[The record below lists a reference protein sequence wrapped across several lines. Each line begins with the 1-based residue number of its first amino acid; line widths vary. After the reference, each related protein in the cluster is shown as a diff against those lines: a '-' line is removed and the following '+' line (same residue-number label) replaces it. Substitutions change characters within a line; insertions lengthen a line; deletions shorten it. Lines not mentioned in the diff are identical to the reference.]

1 MHILGQRPKT
11 LVEISLEPTVKGY
24 RQSLVSQLRGAV
36 TNMFSESDFHQ
47 HDPSGRLIYRYP
59 KIQYQWMANQ
69 GLIMGWMESAEK
81 LFHMPWLDLQ
91 ATLNGVDVLATK
103 ATLTPESAIFGISDN
118 LLHYS
123 LVTPVLLFN
132 SNNYMAYKS
141 MDFDNRI
148 YETDRLLQAQ
158 ILIALRGMEIH
169 FPQRLYAT
177 FTRLKFTQCIY
188 KGQRLSGISG
198 RFATN
203 AVLPDHFAIGHAVS
217 HGFGWI
223 MLVQKDAQ

>member
-24 RQSLVSQLRGAV
+24 RQSLVSQFRGAV
-36 TNMFSESDFHQ
+36 TSMFPESDFHQ
-47 HDPSGRLIYRYP
+47 HDPNGRLIYRYP

-69 GLIMGWMESAEK
+69 GLIMGWMELAEK
-81 LFHMPWLDLQ
+81 LFHMPWLDIR
-91 ATLNGVDVLATK
+91 ATLNGIEVLPTK
-103 ATLTPESAIFGISDN
+103 VTLTPESAIFGIPDN
-118 LLHYS
+118 LLHYCF
-123 LVTPVLLFN
+123 VTPVLLFN
-132 SNNYMAYKS
+132 SNNYIAYKS
-141 MDFDNRI
+141 MDFNQRP

-158 ILIALRGMEIH
+158 ILIALRGLDIH

-177 FTRLKFTQCIY
+177 FTRLRITQCFY
-188 KGQRLSGISG
+188 KGQWLNGISG

-203 AVLPDHFAIGHAVS
+203 VFLPDFFGFGHAVS

-223 MLVQKDAQ
+223 KQIQKDNQ